1 MRGARERKGKNR
13 KEVEGKKNGIKERRG
28 KERKHREGKEGKGMG
43 VDKVKKDLNE
53 NKEKVWSK
61 IKFLIKKEG

>member
-1 MRGARERKGKNR
+1 
-13 KEVEGKKNGIKERRG
+13 VEGKKNGIKERRG

-53 NKEKVWSK
+53 NKEKVWSN